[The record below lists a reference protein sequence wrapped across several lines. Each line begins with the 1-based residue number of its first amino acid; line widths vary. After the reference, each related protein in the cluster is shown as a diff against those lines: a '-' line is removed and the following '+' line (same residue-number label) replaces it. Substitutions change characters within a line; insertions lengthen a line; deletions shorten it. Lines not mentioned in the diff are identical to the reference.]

1 MGLSPTQELLVG
13 RDLEV
18 GSASFLMLNNLFSCL
33 HITVMVGKGAMR
45 MYRRQRRKRQKAGR
59 RLGW

>member
-1 MGLSPTQELLVG
+1 
-13 RDLEV
+13 
-18 GSASFLMLNNLFSCL
+18 MLNNLFSCL